1 MTNKAMRDAIREEI
15 RRRRGGGGKPDR
27 GPGDLVKADRDAG
40 PNIHRDET
48 TWTVATPE
56 EFRRGMQVEPSIPP
70 EHTVPSAND
79 EKKINHNIARMKG
92 RPAGRL
98 SRVNELQQALA
109 QRIRDAETD
118 EERDEAEQDYR
129 DMIDERYD
137 ERMKKRDRNTMPKRS
152 SVDFSGR
159 RRSS

>member
-1 MTNKAMRDAIREEI
+1 MANKAMRDAIREEI

-27 GPGDLVKADRDAG
+27 GPMDLVKADRDAG

-56 EFRRGMQVEPSIPP
+56 EFRRGMQVEPSRPP
-70 EHTVPSAND
+70 EHTVPSVND
-79 EKKINHNIARMKG
+79 EKKTDHNIARMKG

-109 QRIRDAETD
+109 QRIREAETD
-118 EERDEAEQDYR
+118 EERGEAEQDYR
-129 DMIDERYD
+129 DMIDEEYD
-137 ERMKKRDRNTMPKRS
+137 RRMQKRKRGNMQS

-159 RRSS
+159 RRGS

>member
-1 MTNKAMRDAIREEI
+1 MANSKIREAIRKAYVSKANRNGPADLVRADQEAGPRIRRDAR
-15 RRRRGGGGKPDR
+15 
-27 GPGDLVKADRDAG
+27 
-40 PNIHRDET
+40 

-56 EFRRGMQVEPSIPP
+56 EFREGMQVEPSRPP
-70 EHTVPSAND
+70 EHTAPSVND

-109 QRIRDAETD
+109 QRIREAETD
-118 EERDEAEQDYR
+118 EDREWAEQDYR

-152 SVDFSGR
+152 RADFSGR
-159 RRSS
+159 RRGS